1 MPVLSPWLPSVAPGS
16 HGGGV
21 LVSVSGVLRWRRRV
35 VLLLPALP
43 GGRGRFLRRASRS
56 WAGAPVGSHRWRGCG
71 VSVDEAGALE
81 SVLTGITS
89 GTQLSRISRRRGLF
103 RPQMGIL
110 TGYAAIR
117 SPVALDEI
125 QMSFA
130 QASRPTSAA
139 NCSLDAGWRRSRRLV
154 LATTETP
161 PTPGD
166 PSEAPPGRIQGNGR
180 GATVSD
186 WVVRGVVGDMGI
198 SRQLWTGRLGHSPG
212 LSEVTFR

>member
-1 MPVLSPWLPSVAPGS
+1 
-16 HGGGV
+16 
-21 LVSVSGVLRWRRRV
+21 
-35 VLLLPALP
+35 
-43 GGRGRFLRRASRS
+43 
-56 WAGAPVGSHRWRGCG
+56 
-71 VSVDEAGALE
+71 
-81 SVLTGITS
+81 
-89 GTQLSRISRRRGLF
+89 
-103 RPQMGIL
+103 MGIL

-166 PSEAPPGRIQGNGR
+166 PSEAPPGRIQRNWAGGP
-180 GATVSD
+180 TVSE
-186 WVVRGVVGDMGI
+186 WIVRGIVGDMGI